1 MSQSVFTAGA
11 VAAAMEVA
19 RRLGVGRVDPV
30 VLHTSQHVSIR
41 LLPTGLVARAM
52 RDDAQSLDRL
62 RRELLV
68 GQHLAARGAPS
79 VGLAECLPIRI
90 IRTGLS

>member
-1 MSQSVFTAGA
+1 V
-11 VAAAMEVA
+11 
-19 RRLGVGRVDPV
+19 
-30 VLHTSQHVSIR
+30 
-41 LLPTGLVARAM
+41 

-79 VGLAECLPIRI
+79 VGPAAEVPYGPHFSDGFAM
-90 IRTGLS
+90 TFWEFVSHPGG